1 MIEDGMRNAG
11 LELLPLRKNN
21 PLRSVPAFMTCSQ
34 ALIRNIVETIGSWI
48 ECLLPKSIHSVTA
61 KGFEII
67 ETLFV
72 FACSINFLVR

>member
-48 ECLLPKSIHSVTA
+48 ERLLPKSIHSVTA
-61 KGFEII
+61 KVGVDTSGIKRI
-67 ETLFV
+67 DIRNQKV
-72 FACSINFLVR
+72 IS

>member
-1 MIEDGMRNAG
+1 MIEDVMCTAG

-48 ECLLPKSIHSVTA
+48 ERLLPKSIHSVTA
-61 KGFEII
+61 KSF
-67 ETLFV
+67 
-72 FACSINFLVR
+72 